1 MKIGSIS
8 STNTFKG
15 ANESASVSVPNKE
28 KNVKEV
34 IKDNKGKIA
43 LGLSALAAVGV
54 AAVAIS
60 RGKKLPSELSLDDF
74 KKIGKFNKGA
84 ATVKGKPFNGVINVT
99 NQKGNYALEYA
110 DGVLKSSTFSERVS
124 GILDGEVP
132 KFKKVYSEKD
142 GTKVIQH
149 FDRTYVSK
157 ADKNGQKVASLEW
170 VPTGEK
176 TIISDSKVVKER
188 MGITDDILRD
198 VAEKQ
203 QDGSWKKTFQGI
215 DLGLDDNYINKN
227 YSRHFVYTYD
237 EAGNVVDKKR
247 VYRRKPSINSNEQ
260 FVKQS
265 KNYIDK
271 NGNKVVETI
280 KNGELYARQTTK
292 IADDGSK
299 QIVVEYF
306 DKGSK
311 GYKKNINI
319 AKDGTKQISEIGTD
333 SLVF

>member
-110 DGVLKSSTFSERVS
+110 DGVLKSSTFSKRVS
-124 GILDGEVP
+124 GSLDGEVP

-170 VPTGEK
+170 VPTEK
-176 TIISDSKVVKER
+176 ITISDSKVVKER
-188 MGITDDILRD
+188 MGTTGDILRD
-198 VAEKQ
+198 V
-203 QDGSWKKTFQGI
+203 GSWKKTFHCI

-311 GYKKNINI
+311 GYKKIINI

>member
-124 GILDGEVP
+124 GILDGEVS

-142 GTKVIQH
+142 GTKVILH

-188 MGITDDILRD
+188 MGLTGDILRD

-203 QDGSWKKTFQGI
+203 QDGSWKKTFQGF
-215 DLGLDDNYINKN
+215 GLDGNRVVNENYAKRFI
-227 YSRHFVYTYD
+227 YTYD
-237 EAGNVVDKKR
+237 ETGNVIGKKPT
-247 VYRRKPSINSNEQ
+247 YFRRSPKGSNEQ

-306 DKGSK
+306 DKGSRD
-311 GYKKNINI
+311 YKKIINI

>member
-1 MKIGSIS
+1 MKIGSVS
-8 STNTFKG
+8 NVNAFKG
-15 ANESASVSVPNKE
+15 VQETSAVTSPNEK
-28 KNVKEV
+28 KDIKEV
-34 IKDNKGKIA
+34 LQENKGKIA
-43 LGLSALAAVGV
+43 LGLSALAAVGI

-110 DGVLKSSTFSERVS
+110 DGVLKSSTFSGRVS

-149 FDRTYVSK
+149 FNRGYVLK
-157 ADKNGQKVASLEW
+157 ADKNGQKVPSLGW

-188 MGITDDILRD
+188 MGLTGDILRD

-203 QDGSWKKTFQGI
+203 QDGSWKKTFQGF
-215 DLGLDDNYINKN
+215 GLDGNRVVNENYAKRFI
-227 YSRHFVYTYD
+227 YTYD
-237 EAGNVVDKKR
+237 ETGKVIGKKPT
-247 VYRRKPSINSNEQ
+247 YFRRSPKGSNEQ

-306 DKGSK
+306 DKGSRD
-311 GYKKNINI
+311 YKKIINI

>member
-110 DGVLKSSTFSERVS
+110 DGVLKSSTFSGRVS

-149 FDRTYVSK
+149 FNRGYVLK
-157 ADKNGQKVASLEW
+157 ADKNGQKVPSLGW

-188 MGITDDILRD
+188 MGITGDILRD

-203 QDGSWKKTFQGI
+203 QDGSWKKTFQGF
-215 DLGLDDNYINKN
+215 GLDGNRVVNENYAKRFI
-227 YSRHFVYTYD
+227 YTYD
-237 EAGNVVDKKR
+237 ETGKVIGKKPT
-247 VYRRKPSINSNEQ
+247 YFRRSPKGSNEQ

-271 NGNKVVETI
+271 NGNKVVETL
-280 KNGELYARQTTK
+280 KNGELYTRQTTK

-306 DKGSK
+306 DKGSRD
-311 GYKKNINI
+311 YKKIINI

>member
-1 MKIGSIS
+1 MKIGSVS
-8 STNTFKG
+8 NVNAFKG
-15 ANESASVSVPNKE
+15 VQETSAVTSPNEK
-28 KNVKEV
+28 KDIKEV
-34 IKDNKGKIA
+34 LQENKGKIA

-110 DGVLKSSTFSERVS
+110 DGVLKSSTFSKRVS
-124 GILDGEVP
+124 GSLDGEVP

-170 VPTGEK
+170 VPTEK
-176 TIISDSKVVKER
+176 ITISDSKVVKER
-188 MGITDDILRD
+188 MGITGDILRD

-311 GYKKNINI
+311 GYKKIINI